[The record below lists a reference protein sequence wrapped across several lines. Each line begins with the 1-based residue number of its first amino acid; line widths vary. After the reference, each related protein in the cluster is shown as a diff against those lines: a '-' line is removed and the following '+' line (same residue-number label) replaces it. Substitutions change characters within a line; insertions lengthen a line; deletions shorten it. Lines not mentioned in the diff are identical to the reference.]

1 MSEFEEKLFSV
12 SATLRTRQVHKRF
25 SLTNGRLDWTHQQCL
40 GMKYTTTTTA
50 LQNTIYIYCLRN
62 LYLHLTFFHKSDIH
76 VTTHSNLKTP
86 SIHYSFLIHSLKNT
100 ILESFHA
107 KQDAWLQALFHST
120 FIKNVTFLSFSCV
133 GLFSDIFIHNE
144 LWSTNTSWLLH

>member
-62 LYLHLTFFHKSDIH
+62 LYLHLTFFPQ
-76 VTTHSNLKTP
+76 VTHSRHYPQQFKN
-86 SIHYSFLIHSLKNT
+86 SINPLFVSHS
-100 ILESFHA
+100 
-107 KQDAWLQALFHST
+107 
-120 FIKNVTFLSFSCV
+120 FIKEHHTWIISRKTRRVAAGTFPFHIHKKCDLPFIQLCRT
-133 GLFSDIFIHNE
+133 FSDIFIHNE